1 MTTTNDGSR
10 KHDVRVRR
18 FHLAAFAYGACIPL
32 LALAHLLGLMSLF
45 AAVSAVALM
54 LAANAGALLPL
65 P

>member
-1 MTTTNDGSR
+1 
-10 KHDVRVRR
+10 VRVRR